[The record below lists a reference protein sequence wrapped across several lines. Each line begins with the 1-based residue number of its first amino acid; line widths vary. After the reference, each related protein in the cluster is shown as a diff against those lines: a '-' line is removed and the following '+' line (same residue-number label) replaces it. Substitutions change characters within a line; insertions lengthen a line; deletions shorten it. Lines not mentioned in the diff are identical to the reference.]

1 MDIIIV
7 SGLSGAGK
15 SRAAAVLEDLDY
27 YCVDNIPVSM
37 MSKFVELCL
46 ATSGRYERV
55 ALVTDVRAITDFS
68 ELFIALDDIKELGCK
83 YSILFMEAKTETI
96 VKRYKET
103 RRKHPLDPDGHDLLA
118 AVEKEREYMLPVRNR
133 ADYIIDTTNLTLGR
147 LQRTLYQNLIE
158 TNSDN
163 PMAVTFMSFGYKNG
177 VPIEADL
184 MFDVRFLPNPYYI
197 PQLKEHNGL
206 EKEVS
211 DYIFSFD
218 ISNDFSSRITELL
231 KFLLPQY
238 VEEGKRNLVVAF
250 GCTGGHH
257 RSVSLAVKIGTNI
270 AELGYPVEF
279 RHRDIEK

>member
-257 RSVSLAVKIGTNI
+257 RSASLAVKIGTDI

>member
-37 MSKFVELCL
+37 MAKFVELCL
-46 ATSGRYERV
+46 ATSGRYERI
-55 ALVTDVRAITDFS
+55 ALVTDVRAITDFQ
-68 ELFIALDDIKELGCK
+68 ELFIVLDDIRDLGCK

-103 RRKHPLDPDGHDLLA
+103 RRKHPLDPEGYDILA
-118 AVEKEREYMLPVRNR
+118 AVEKEREYMAPLRKR
-133 ADYIIDTTNLTLGR
+133 ADHIIDTTDLTLGR
-147 LQRTLYQNLIE
+147 LQRTLYQNFVE
-158 TNSDN
+158 TESDS
-163 PMAVTFMSFGYKNG
+163 PMTVTFMSFGYKNG

-184 MFDVRFLPNPYYI
+184 VFDVRFLPNPYYV
-197 PQLKEHNGL
+197 PELKEHTGL
-206 EKEVS
+206 NKDVFDYVFNHEVS
-211 DYIFSFD
+211 NVF
-218 ISNDFSSRITELL
+218 TEKVADLL

-238 VEEGKRNLVVAF
+238 IEEGKHNLVVAF

-257 RSVSLAVKIGTNI
+257 RSVALAVKIGGLVS
-270 AELGYPVEF
+270 EMGYSVDY

>member
-15 SRAAAVLEDLDY
+15 SRAAAVLEDLGY

-37 MSKFVELCL
+37 MPKFVELCL

-55 ALVTDVRAITDFS
+55 ALVSDVRAITDFR
-68 ELFIALDDIKELGCK
+68 ELFIALDDISDLGCK

-118 AVEKEREYMLPVRNR
+118 AVEKEREYMAPIKNR
-133 ADYIIDTTNLTLGR
+133 ADHVIDTTNLTLGK
-147 LQRTLYQNLIE
+147 LQRTLYQNFVA
-158 TNSDN
+158 TTSDS
-163 PMAVTFMSFGYKNG
+163 PMTVTCMSFGYKNG

-184 MFDVRFLPNPYYI
+184 VFDVRFLPNPFYV
-197 PQLKEHNGL
+197 PELKERTGL
-206 EKEVS
+206 DSDVSEYIFKHEVS
-211 DYIFSFD
+211 NIFADKIKDLMS
-218 ISNDFSSRITELL
+218 
-231 KFLLPQY
+231 FLLPQY
-238 VEEGKRNLVVAF
+238 IEEGKHNLVVAF

-257 RSVSLAVKIGTNI
+257 RSVALAAKIGEAVSNM
-270 AELGYPVEF
+270 GYTVEY
-279 RHRDIEK
+279 RHRDIEE

>member
-37 MSKFVELCL
+37 MPKFVELCL

-68 ELFIALDDIKELGCK
+68 ELFIALDDIRDLGCK

-103 RRKHPLDPDGHDLLA
+103 RRKHPLDPEGYDLLA
-118 AVEKEREYMLPVRNR
+118 AVEKEREYMDPVRRR
-133 ADYIIDTTNLTLGR
+133 ADHVIDTTNLTLGK
-147 LQRTLYQNLIE
+147 LQRTLYQNFVA
-158 TNSDN
+158 TSSDS
-163 PMAVTFMSFGYKNG
+163 PMTVTFMSFGYKNG

-184 MFDVRFLPNPYYI
+184 VFDVRFLPNPFYV
-197 PQLKEHNGL
+197 PELKHSTGL
-206 EKEVS
+206 DGAVY
-211 DYIFSFD
+211 DYVFSFEVTKIFNEKVTD
-218 ISNDFSSRITELL
+218 LL

-238 VEEGKRNLVVAF
+238 IEEGKHNLVVAF

-257 RSVSLAVKIGTNI
+257 RSVSIANKVAADI
-270 AELGYPVEF
+270 AELGYSVEF

>member
-1 MDIIIV
+1 
-7 SGLSGAGK
+7 
-15 SRAAAVLEDLDY
+15 
-27 YCVDNIPVSM
+27 
-37 MSKFVELCL
+37 
-46 ATSGRYERV
+46 
-55 ALVTDVRAITDFS
+55 
-68 ELFIALDDIKELGCK
+68 
-83 YSILFMEAKTETI
+83 
-96 VKRYKET
+96 
-103 RRKHPLDPDGHDLLA
+103 
-118 AVEKEREYMLPVRNR
+118 
-133 ADYIIDTTNLTLGR
+133 
-147 LQRTLYQNLIE
+147 
-158 TNSDN
+158 
-163 PMAVTFMSFGYKNG
+163 MAVTFMSFGYKNG

>member
-37 MSKFVELCL
+37 MAKFVELCL

-68 ELFIALDDIKELGCK
+68 ELFIALDDIRELGCK

-103 RRKHPLDPDGHDLLA
+103 RRKHPLDPEGHDLLS
-118 AVEKEREYMLPVRNR
+118 AVEKEREYMQPVRQR
-133 ADYIIDTTNLTLGR
+133 ADHIIDTTNLTLGK
-147 LQRTLYQNLIE
+147 LQRMLYQDFVA
-158 TNSDN
+158 TTSDS
-163 PMAVTFMSFGYKNG
+163 PMTVTFLSFGYKNG

-184 MFDVRFLPNPYYI
+184 VFDVRFLPNPFYV
-197 PQLKEHNGL
+197 PELKNGTGL
-206 EKEVS
+206 DSAVS
-211 DYIFSFD
+211 DYVLSFEVTQTFNEKVTD
-218 ISNDFSSRITELL
+218 LL

-238 VEEGKRNLVVAF
+238 IEEGKHNLVVAF

-257 RSVSLAVKIGTNI
+257 RSVTLANKIGVDI
-270 AELGYPVEF
+270 SELGYSVEF

>member
-15 SRAAAVLEDLDY
+15 SRTAAVLEDLGY

-68 ELFIALDDIKELGCK
+68 ELFVAFDDIKDLGCK
-83 YSILFMEAKTETI
+83 YSILFMEAKTEAI

-103 RRKHPLDPDGHDLLA
+103 RRKHPLDPEGHDLLA
-118 AVEKEREYMLPVRNR
+118 AVTKEREYMEPIKNR
-133 ADYIIDTTNLTLGR
+133 ADYVIDTTSLTLGK
-147 LQRTLYQNLIE
+147 LQRTLYQNFVE
-158 TNSDN
+158 TTSDS
-163 PMAVTFMSFGYKNG
+163 PLTVTCMSFGYKNG

-184 MFDVRFLPNPYYI
+184 VFDVRFLPNPFYV
-197 PQLKEHNGL
+197 PELKEHTGL
-206 EKEVS
+206 DKDVS
-211 DYIFSFD
+211 DYVYSHETTKIFTEK
-218 ISNDFSSRITELL
+218 ITDLMS
-231 KFLLPQY
+231 FLLPQY
-238 VEEGKRNLVVAF
+238 VEEGKHNIVVAF

-257 RSVSLAVKIGTNI
+257 RSVALAAKMGDTISKM
-270 AELGYPVEF
+270 GYSVEY
-279 RHRDIEK
+279 RHRDIEE

>member
-37 MSKFVELCL
+37 MPKFVELCL

-118 AVEKEREYMLPVRNR
+118 AVEKEREYMTPVRNR
-133 ADYIIDTTNLTLGR
+133 ADVIIDTTNLTLGR
-147 LQRTLYQNLIE
+147 LQRTLYQNFVLTPSE
-158 TNSDN
+158 NT
-163 PMAVTFMSFGYKNG
+163 MTVTFMSFGFKNG

-184 MFDVRFLPNPYYI
+184 VFDVRFLPNPFYI
-197 PQLKEHNGL
+197 PELKELTGV
-206 EKEVS
+206 EDRVS
-211 DYIFSFD
+211 DYVFSFD
-218 ISNDFSSRITELL
+218 VTKEFTNKITDLL

-238 VEEGKRNLVVAF
+238 IEEGKHNLVVAF

-257 RSVSLAVKIGTNI
+257 RSVALAAKVGSLVSDM
-270 AELGYPVEF
+270 GYPVEF
-279 RHRDIEK
+279 RHRDIDK